1 MEVLEKP
8 SLFLTKCFAIAGKL
22 YTRINK
28 TCGPTGTF
36 YCPINVVGVT
46 ERYSKTV
53 GGDHLSAVVVQ
64 LQLQKRF

>member
-8 SLFLTKCFAIAGKL
+8 SLLLTKCFAISGKL

-28 TCGPTGTF
+28 TCGFF

-64 LQLQKRF
+64 LQLQKRC